1 MGSFAITCSTS
12 SGVTLCRA
20 MCPAFWS
27 SHSNWPPR
35 FTYLYSVHTRCTCR
49 NLLGRTCASL
59 PQYTGMWTLSLQ
71 SEQCGEPGVANHFL
85 LVLRGCIVPLC
96 LGLDRELV
104 GGKLWWPV
112 SGILATI
119 RALLLA
125 ALSVASDIAAAGVEM
140 DLAGSERMPKGP
152 LGATQARTL
161 ARGVHPPQFSPLP
174 PPIARPT
181 WPAGNRGSFWRS
193 PPA

>member
-1 MGSFAITCSTS
+1 M
-12 SGVTLCRA
+12 
-20 MCPAFWS
+20 
-27 SHSNWPPR
+27 
-35 FTYLYSVHTRCTCR
+35 
-49 NLLGRTCASL
+49 

-104 GGKLWWPV
+104 GGKLRWPV

-140 DLAGSERMPKGP
+140 DLAGSERMPKG
-152 LGATQARTL
+152 LL
-161 ARGVHPPQFSPLP
+161 ALRRH
-174 PPIARPT
+174 AH
-181 WPAGNRGSFWRS
+181 
-193 PPA
+193 